1 VSWEKCIRLLG
12 GWSAYEPG
20 NVEVIEASE
29 DGPREV
35 WIALDRKA
43 TRYRCS
49 GCGHLRPRYHDAEE
63 REVRDLPILGVEPP
77 GISWTVG

>member
-1 VSWEKCIRLLG
+1 MSWEKCIRLLG

-20 NVEVIEASE
+20 NVEVREASE

-43 TRYRCS
+43 SRLWIGWIPAR
-49 GCGHLRPRYHDAEE
+49 G
-63 REVRDLPILGVEPP
+63 
-77 GISWTVG
+77 